1 MDRFKAMQT
10 FVQIAEQGSLTRA
23 AEALGSSLPA
33 VVRSLAALEAHLG
46 VRLFHRTTRRLSLT
60 EEGRSYLPSVRE
72 VLLAADAAD
81 LALTAEAR
89 EPAGLL
95 TITAPVLFGHMY
107 VAPAITRFMQRY
119 DKVRCSVLLYDRTV
133 NLLEENIDVGIRIS
147 PLQDSSLV
155 AQTLGTIRRVVAV
168 SPDYLARHGTPRHP
182 RDLDG
187 APCVRGRIDAP
198 PQWTFH
204 EGGKTLSV
212 TPSNRLE
219 FNHLAPA
226 IEACAAGMGFGTF
239 FSYQV
244 LPHVAQGRLELVLE
258 DFEPPPRPVSVIYPN
273 ARLLPARTRAFIDW
287 MKSEFTGLRM

>member
-60 EEGRSYLPSVRE
+60 EEGRNYLPSVRE

-107 VAPAITRFMQRY
+107 VAPAITRFMKRY

-168 SPDYLARHGTPRHP
+168 SPDYLARHGTPQHP

-244 LPHVAQGRLELVLE
+244 LPLVAQGRLKLVLE